1 MRYPEYLLL
10 GLVFIILGGFLVY
23 QWFKVRR
30 KISNMVNTLTSP
42 VGTLLKSQPSQGR
55 IVEIK
60 GRLIAGNTLLRAPY
74 TGRDCV
80 FYHSVTSDKLKEVYK
95 NHKGQKRSRIN
106 RNITEDI
113 RSSELFYVEDHTGRF
128 AIDPQGFEIEA
139 KTVMNKERP
148 TDNNPGSGLLGI
160 FQPDYGTYCVA
171 VIKEEKILPE
181 KHPVYVIGE
190 LFYTPQ
196 GPFISASV
204 DNKATAF
211 LSLKT
216 EETLLAESRREQLY
230 LLLGW
235 LLVMAIS
242 FVLIAMSR

>member
-30 KISNMVNTLTSP
+30 KISSMVNTPTSP
-42 VGTLLKSQPSQGR
+42 VSTLLKSQPSQGR

-60 GRLIAGNTLLRAPY
+60 GRLVAGNSLLRAPY

-80 FYHSVTSDKLKEVYK
+80 FYHSVTKDKLKEVYS
-95 NHKGQKRSRIN
+95 NTKGQKRSRITHN
-106 RNITEDI
+106 VTEDI
-113 RSSELFYVEDHTGRF
+113 RSSELFYVEDRTGRI
-128 AIDPQGFEIEA
+128 AIDPHGFEIEA
-139 KTVMNKERP
+139 QTVMNKERP
-148 TDNNPGSGLLGI
+148 TDSNPGRGLLGI
-160 FQPDYGTYCVA
+160 FQPDYGTYCIA

-190 LFYTPQ
+190 LFHTPQ

-204 DNKATAF
+204 DQKATAF

-216 EETLLAESRREQLY
+216 EETLLAESRREQLH

-242 FVLIAMSR
+242 FMLIAMAR

>member
-10 GLVFIILGGFLVY
+10 GFVFLVLGGFLVF

-30 KISNMVNTLTSP
+30 KIRNIIDTPTTP
-42 VGTLLKSQPSQGR
+42 VGTLLKSQPTQGR

-60 GRLIAGNTLLRAPY
+60 GRLVAGQNLLKAPY
-74 TGRDCV
+74 SGRDCV
-80 FYHSVTSDKLKEVYK
+80 FYHSVTSDKLKEVYR
-95 NHKGQKRSRIN
+95 NHKGQKRSRITH
-106 RNITEDI
+106 NITEDI
-113 RSSELFYVEDHTGRF
+113 RSSELFYVEDRTGRI

-139 KTVMNKERP
+139 QTVMNKERP
-148 TDNNPGSGLLGI
+148 TDHNSGKGLFGI
-160 FQPDYGTYCVA
+160 FEPDYGNYCIA

-204 DNKATAF
+204 DSKATAF

-216 EETLLAESRREQLY
+216 EETLLAESRREQLH

-235 LLVMAIS
+235 LLVMFIS
-242 FVLIAMSR
+242 FALIAMSK